1 MHAAK
6 DLVGLRIRCQFC
18 QYHNTMASVV
28 IGTYSVGDMPR
39 FPRVCPSGQAL
50 QIFLLLAY
58 TGHQGRLRL
67 RLSNIYI
74 LYYDVVTCTGAQH
87 DRNIDVGYRFKVI

>member
-1 MHAAK
+1 M
-6 DLVGLRIRCQFC
+6 V
-18 QYHNTMASVV
+18 SVV
-28 IGTYSVGDMPR
+28 IGTYPVGDMPR

-50 QIFLLLAY
+50 QIFCLLAY

-67 RLSNIYI
+67 RLSNIYV

-87 DRNIDVGYRFKVI
+87 DRNIDVGYRFEVI